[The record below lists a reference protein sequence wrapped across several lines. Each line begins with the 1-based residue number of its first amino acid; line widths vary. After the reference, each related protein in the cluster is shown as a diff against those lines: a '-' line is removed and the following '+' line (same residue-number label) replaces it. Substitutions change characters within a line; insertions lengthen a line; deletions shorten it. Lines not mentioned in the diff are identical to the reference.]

1 LKPHHAFF
9 SIALII
15 GIASSAAAVTLMRSG
30 NSTLSTSEAKLA
42 LAASR
47 RVAALGRIE
56 PIAEDRD
63 IAAVI
68 TGKIKAVSVDEG
80 SWVTAGQIVAE
91 LESDDMQ
98 ARVMAAEGKVKL
110 REAELQRLLNGA
122 RKEEREEARAQVA
135 DAEAVLFLAKQNR
148 GRRERLAEK
157 GIISTEQI
165 DETRSAMAGAEA
177 RKAIQLRRLELLL
190 LPPRP
195 EDVAK
200 AEAELAIACAGTAEA
215 KANLAKTLI
224 SSPIDGV
231 VLRRY
236 RVAGETVSNQIPM
249 PIVRI
254 GDTRHLRARV
264 EVDETDIAY
273 VTVGQRAYVA
283 ADAYGD
289 QRFWGTV
296 KRVGSMMGRKRLKSD
311 DPAERIDTKAIEV
324 LIDLDDSPSL
334 PIGLRVDT
342 FIAETPVEGEQQR
355 LGSRSGAGSRTQ

>member
-1 LKPHHAFF
+1 LKPRHIVF
-9 SIALII
+9 STALII
-15 GIASSAAAVTLMRSG
+15 GIASSAAAVSLMRSG
-30 NSTLSTSEAKLA
+30 NATLSASESKLIPA
-42 LAASR
+42 TSR
-47 RVAALGRIE
+47 RIAALGRIE
-56 PIAEDRD
+56 PMAEDRD

-68 TGKIKAVSVDEG
+68 TGKIKAVNVDEG
-80 SWVTAGQIVAE
+80 DWVTAGQIVAE

-98 ARVMAAEGKVKL
+98 ARLMAAEARVKL

-122 RKEEREEARAQVA
+122 RQEERDEARAQVA
-135 DAEAVLFLAKQNR
+135 GADAALFLAKQNV

-157 GIISTEQI
+157 GIVSTEHM

-200 AEAELAIACAGTAEA
+200 AQAEVAVARADAAEA

-224 SSPIDGV
+224 RSPIDGV

-236 RVAGETVSNQIPM
+236 RLAGETVSNQMPM

-264 EVDETDIAY
+264 EVDETDIAH
-273 VTVGQRAYVA
+273 VAVGQRAYVT
-283 ADAYGD
+283 ADGYGE

-296 KRVGSMMGRKRLKSD
+296 NRVGSMMGRKRLKSD

-324 LIDLDDSPSL
+324 LVDLDGNPSL

-342 FIAETPVEGEQQR
+342 FILDASLQGEPQR
-355 LGSRSGAGSRTQ
+355 LGSQNADRAQ